1 MLEVNSRGFNAFV
14 GKTVKSIDTEA
25 INVVKVFFTDGT
37 YCEIWA
43 EERHYDIE
51 VITATFK
58 EINEYTNH
66 AN

>member
-1 MLEVNSRGFNAFV
+1 MSKKDSRGFDAFE
-14 GKTVKSIDTEA
+14 GKTVKAIDAEA

-58 EINEYTNH
+58 EINE
-66 AN
+66 